1 MAGYT
6 DSASW
11 DGRWTMVEG
20 YLENEWGRFPYS
32 YPTGQ
37 AGSGNAQDFK
47 LDLSGA
53 QVRIGLSFRL

>member
-11 DGRWTMVEG
+11 DGRWAMAEG
-20 YLENEWGRFPYS
+20 YLTNEWGRFDYT

-37 AGSGNAQDFK
+37 PGAGSARDFK
-47 LDLSGA
+47 PGLSGA